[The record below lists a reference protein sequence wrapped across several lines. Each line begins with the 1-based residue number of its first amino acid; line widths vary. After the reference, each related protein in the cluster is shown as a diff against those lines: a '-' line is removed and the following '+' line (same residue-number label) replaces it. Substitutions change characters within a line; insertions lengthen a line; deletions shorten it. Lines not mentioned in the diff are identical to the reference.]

1 MTLVA
6 DAITV
11 RFGSIKAID
20 GVDLEISP
28 GSLTVVLGPN
38 AAGKSTLVRGLAGV
52 QPVQQGLIRL
62 DDRDLAA
69 LSDVQRASRIGYLPQ
84 RASVTGP
91 FSVRDVV
98 SFGRYASRGSQIGHL
113 NVGTAVDRV
122 GLGAEI
128 DRPLADL
135 SIGQQQRVGLA
146 RTLVQIDPTERGILL
161 LDEPFSAQ
169 DPHEIERMA
178 AILGE
183 FVRAGGTVVAA
194 LHDVSVAW
202 SIADRAVLLA
212 QGRVIHHGEAE
223 ATLSPAH
230 LGSLYGTP
238 FVSSSHGPVPAS
250 RSR

>member
-1 MTLVA
+1 MTLA
-6 DAITV
+6 ALAITV
-11 RFGSIKAID
+11 QFGSIKALD
-20 GVDLEISP
+20 AVDLEIPP

-52 QPVQQGLIRL
+52 QSIETGMVRL
-62 DDRDLAA
+62 GDRDLAA
-69 LSDVQRASRIGYLPQ
+69 WSDVQRAARIGYLPQ
-84 RASVTGP
+84 RAGVTGP

-98 SFGRYASRGSQIGHL
+98 GFGRYASRGGRVGHL
-113 NVGTAVDRV
+113 PVEAAVDRV

-146 RTLVQIDPTERGILL
+146 RTLVQIDPSGGGVLL

-169 DPHEIERMA
+169 DPHEIERIA
-178 AILGE
+178 AILRRFTE
-183 FVRAGGTVVAA
+183 AGGAVVAA

-212 QGRVIHHGEAE
+212 GGRVLHHGEAE
-223 ATLSPAH
+223 VTLSPSH
-230 LGSLYGTP
+230 LGELYGTS
-238 FVSSSHGPVPAS
+238 FVASSHGPVPAS